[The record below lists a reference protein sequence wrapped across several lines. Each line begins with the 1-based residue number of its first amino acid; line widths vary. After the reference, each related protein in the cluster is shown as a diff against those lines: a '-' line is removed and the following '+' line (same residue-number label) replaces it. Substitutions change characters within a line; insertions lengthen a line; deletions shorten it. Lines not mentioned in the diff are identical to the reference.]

1 MLAAGRTLTEAQ
13 AAIGQ
18 VVEGVLAA
26 RAVRAVARRAGV
38 EMPITEQLYAALYEG
53 AAPSEAVAALMR
65 RAVKSEVR

>member
-1 MLAAGRTLTEAQ
+1 
-13 AAIGQ
+13 

-53 AAPSEAVAALMR
+53 ASPSEAVAALMR